1 MRFYQ
6 PKKYERKKYAVRC
19 LPVSIPLGGSVM
31 LHRIS
36 IPLGLVSVPPLL
48 VSLPLAIY
56 RTACVTQVSQLQAR
70 LTKVSLPPNWVEL
83 RQQEM
88 SSRLTTMT
96 LVNFRPQTIF
106 TTASFVVNIHEHLT
120 WTLQCYNS
128 PIETDQCQAIAN
140 VPQKLL
146 CVSDVVDL
154 LTTVQSSTL
163 CCGNPAEEFRGLV
176 ELHDG
181 TFKDPTGMCIFLFS
195 RTAPS
200 FFTASSF
207 VIYVGTRT
215 IAYHDMQS
223 LSYST
228 IRHSSCEFLL
238 PHSSKSKRCK
248 NCASFRNNLRI
259 RQKRVE
265 ERTANRTSSSSNVP
279 YSCLSEQ
286 ELKTRMK
293 AIHAELRRVQKQRDR
308 LKLQLSEA
316 SEKQGLIL
324 DDDTHADLKKIML
337 KESRKRVE
345 SLPPNSFQRLF
356 WEQQLQS
363 ASVKDAKGMR
373 WHPLMIRWCLYL
385 RHQSNSAYETLR
397 KSGCI
402 TLPSQ
407 RTLRDYTHYI
417 KAAPGFAAEVDQQ
430 LMDVAK
436 LQSCQEWEKCVI
448 IILDEM
454 HIRED
459 LVFDKH
465 SGALIGFT
473 NLGEVNSHLLA
484 YEHSISQSEKSPE
497 PAVAQTMM
505 TFMVRGLCTKLSFP
519 YAQFPCRNVTGDQL
533 YDPFWEAVGRLE
545 RCGFKVN
552 SDNIACYILCF
563 LLGLI
568 SKFLICIIGAWCNI

>member
-1 MRFYQ
+1 
-6 PKKYERKKYAVRC
+6 
-19 LPVSIPLGGSVM
+19 M

-181 TFKDPTGMCIFLFS
+181 TFKDPTGMCNFLFS
-195 RTAPS
+195 RTSPS

-223 LSYST
+223 LSYPT

-337 KESRKRVE
+337 KESTHRGRPYRPQASLDRCCSRSGGRCIQLRGMELGSPWPPRQLCKEGLQPHSE
-345 SLPPNSFQRLF
+345 SHAGFRGVVSHRRSILPVAGPRSTTNFIFKKHTKYIQV
-356 WEQQLQS
+356 
-363 ASVKDAKGMR
+363 AT
-373 WHPLMIRWCLYL
+373 CLIDQYL
-385 RHQSNSAYETLR
+385 DR
-397 KSGCI
+397 
-402 TLPSQ
+402 
-407 RTLRDYTHYI
+407 
-417 KAAPGFAAEVDQQ
+417 
-430 LMDVAK
+430 
-436 LQSCQEWEKCVI
+436 
-448 IILDEM
+448 
-454 HIRED
+454 
-459 LVFDKH
+459 
-465 SGALIGFT
+465 
-473 NLGEVNSHLLA
+473 
-484 YEHSISQSEKSPE
+484 
-497 PAVAQTMM
+497 
-505 TFMVRGLCTKLSFP
+505 
-519 YAQFPCRNVTGDQL
+519 
-533 YDPFWEAVGRLE
+533 
-545 RCGFKVN
+545 
-552 SDNIACYILCF
+552 
-563 LLGLI
+563 
-568 SKFLICIIGAWCNI
+568 

>member
-1 MRFYQ
+1 MGRKVRFYQ

-36 IPLGLVSVPPLL
+36 IPLGLVGVPPLL

-106 TTASFVVNIHEHLT
+106 TTASFAVNIHEHLT

-128 PIETDQCQAIAN
+128 PIETDQCQAITN
-140 VPQKLL
+140 VPQSSCTLVMWWTCSPQYKAAHCVVAILL
-146 CVSDVVDL
+146 KNSEGWWSCMTGHLKIQLVCV
-154 LTTVQSSTL
+154 
-163 CCGNPAEEFRGLV
+163 
-176 ELHDG
+176 
-181 TFKDPTGMCIFLFS
+181 IFLFS
-195 RTAPS
+195 RTSPS

-223 LSYST
+223 LSYPT

-259 RQKRVE
+259 RQKGVE

-337 KESRKRVE
+337 KEGSKRGITPTKFFSTPLLGTTTPI
-345 SLPPNSFQRLF
+345 SLR
-356 WEQQLQS
+356 
-363 ASVKDAKGMR
+363 
-373 WHPLMIRWCLYL
+373 
-385 RHQSNSAYETLR
+385 
-397 KSGCI
+397 
-402 TLPSQ
+402 
-407 RTLRDYTHYI
+407 
-417 KAAPGFAAEVDQQ
+417 
-430 LMDVAK
+430 
-436 LQSCQEWEKCVI
+436 
-448 IILDEM
+448 
-454 HIRED
+454 
-459 LVFDKH
+459 
-465 SGALIGFT
+465 
-473 NLGEVNSHLLA
+473 
-484 YEHSISQSEKSPE
+484 
-497 PAVAQTMM
+497 
-505 TFMVRGLCTKLSFP
+505 
-519 YAQFPCRNVTGDQL
+519 
-533 YDPFWEAVGRLE
+533 E
-545 RCGFKVN
+545 RCQGYEVAPLN
-552 SDNIACYILCF
+552 D
-563 LLGLI
+563 
-568 SKFLICIIGAWCNI
+568 